1 MEELYILHRMSPKP
15 NMIVNMKLGQ
25 SFSLELLHKKE
36 LNANYHNV
44 NVVYFECLPI
54 FIQFYF
60 MYAN

>member
-1 MEELYILHRMSPKP
+1 MEIPPPHVPKAKYDRKHE
-15 NMIVNMKLGQ
+15 IRAIIQ
-25 SFSLELLHKKE
+25 FRALHKKE